1 MRGQP
6 ELRIKAVNFLEL
18 SKYEKTALK
27 AVCVAHMREQVEAGR
42 QKSPIEYIMLCYQ
55 PKKEKKDNKNKPKKG
70 IHHFVTCFELS
81 KREVDQGKNFKRA
94 WG

>member
-18 SKYEKTALK
+18 MKYEKTTLK
-27 AVCVAHMREQVEAGR
+27 AVCVAHMREKVEAER
-42 QKSPIEYIMLCYQ
+42 WKSPTEYIMLFYQ
-55 PKKEKKDNKNKPKKG
+55 KNKKG
-70 IHHFVTCFELS
+70 IHHGVTSYDRS
-81 KREVDQGKNFKRA
+81 KREVDQSKNFKRG

>member
-18 SKYEKTALK
+18 IKDEKTALK

-42 QKSPIEYIMLCYQ
+42 
-55 PKKEKKDNKNKPKKG
+55 
-70 IHHFVTCFELS
+70 
-81 KREVDQGKNFKRA
+81 
-94 WG
+94 